1 MYAEIV
7 GALLEGGEEVFY
19 LREFCGDGKNCARN
33 FVAKKIK
40 NAKDFS
46 KIKFFKFRQTL
57 RGRAITVRFLFAI
70 KRVNLLLK
78 TGFLMRGAISDCT
91 TKMILFR
98 KKLQS
103 G

>member
-7 GALLEGGEEVFY
+7 SALLEGGEEVFICANSVAMEK
-19 LREFCGDGKNCARN
+19 LRAKFCRKN
-33 FVAKKIK
+33 K

-46 KIKFFKFRQTL
+46 KIKFFKFPQTL
-57 RGRAITVRFLFAI
+57 HGRAITVRFLFAI

-78 TGFLMRGAISDCT
+78 TGFLMRGAISGRT

-103 G
+103 S